1 MTKPTSGGGGGG
13 GGGWVAHRHNL
24 LIERRGHIDPL
35 QQQPRHQRC
44 DNAAQ
49 RAESGARKQAVGR
62 AHLARGPEPVGVAPR
77 GGEPSALL
85 GQDALKEQLAVCEVA
100 LVARRLQRV
109 ATQAG
114 VSASGG
120 IHQGLA
126 WHQVASPAVGNS
138 LHVMYMNAC
147 SPALQ
152 SREGDIAPQPGR

>member
-1 MTKPTSGGGGGG
+1 MRDRGQIADEVMTRPTSGG

-100 LVARRLQRV
+100 VVARRLQRT

-114 VSASGG
+114 VSASGC
-120 IHQGLA
+120 IRPS
-126 WHQVASPAVGNS
+126 QVASPAVGNS

-152 SREGDIAPQPGR
+152 SRGWQ

>member
-1 MTKPTSGGGGGG
+1 MTKPTSGGG

-49 RAESGARKQAVGR
+49 RAESGARKRSAV

-85 GQDALKEQLAVCEVA
+85 GQVALKEQLAVCEVA
-100 LVARRLQRV
+100 VVARRLQRV

-120 IHQGLA
+120 IHPS
-126 WHQVASPAVGNS
+126 QVASPAVGNS

-152 SREGDIAPQPGR
+152 SRGWQ